1 MEESRNINFTETDI
15 QNLMNFLDRVQ
26 YAGVKEASVIM
37 ELVRKLITKPEIN
50 IPPVSNLEN
59 DGIEKP
65 EEPENIEG

>member
-26 YAGVKEASVIM
+26 YAGVKEAAVIM

-65 EEPENIEG
+65 EEPENIEE